1 MHNNNFLDTNN
12 LRTEIAILQEDI
24 DPKNPSIHDFKIP
37 VIMTSDNVQSI
48 YTPNTNILN
57 RRNANLSNA
66 PIEFKNVIKLKVPKE
81 YTYFYEGDVMPAGTK
96 FIVAFIGGNINDIKI
111 IGRYDN

>member
-37 VIMTSDNVQSI
+37 NHIFLITPRAVPTTQIMNCIKSVFI
-48 YTPNTNILN
+48 KY
-57 RRNANLSNA
+57 RNCSHVSYN
-66 PIEFKNVIKLKVPKE
+66 
-81 YTYFYEGDVMPAGTK
+81 K
-96 FIVAFIGGNINDIKI
+96 FC
-111 IGRYDN
+111 

>member
-1 MHNNNFLDTNN
+1 MN
-12 LRTEIAILQEDI
+12 EIVI
-24 DPKNPSIHDFKIP
+24 DWNEVKKE
-37 VIMTSDNVQSI
+37 
-48 YTPNTNILN
+48 Y
-57 RRNANLSNA
+57 
-66 PIEFKNVIKLKVPKE
+66 KKLKVPKE